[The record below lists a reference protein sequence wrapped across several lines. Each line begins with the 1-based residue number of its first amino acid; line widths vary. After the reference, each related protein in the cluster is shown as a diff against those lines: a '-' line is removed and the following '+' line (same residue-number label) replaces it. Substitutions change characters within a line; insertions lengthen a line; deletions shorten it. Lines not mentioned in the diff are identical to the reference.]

1 MSISSFIKSL
11 SSYKGRNTFNPWH
24 DYDELSDIGH
34 EAPQIRRAQLRHYLN
49 LRLAKVKYVVIAEA
63 AGYQGGHFTGIAITC
78 ERMLLGL
85 HKTIGAQSII
95 GVPGKRTSR
104 PDSPSLTST
113 AQRRGGMNEPT
124 DTYIWGAIVE
134 NGLDPQS
141 VLLWNIYPFH
151 PHKEGNLFS
160 NRTPTNSELAAGL
173 VYTQNLLAL
182 FCKNLHIA
190 AIGRKSAETL
200 NTAGIAATAMRHPAN
215 GGAGQFRRDFGE
227 WLRSLPARS

>member
-1 MSISSFIKSL
+1 
-11 SSYKGRNTFNPWH
+11 
-24 DYDELSDIGH
+24 
-34 EAPQIRRAQLRHYLN
+34 
-49 LRLAKVKYVVIAEA
+49 
-63 AGYQGGHFTGIAITC
+63 
-78 ERMLLGL
+78 
-85 HKTIGAQSII
+85 
-95 GVPGKRTSR
+95 
-104 PDSPSLTST
+104 
-113 AQRRGGMNEPT
+113 MNEPT

-173 VYTQNLLAL
+173 IYTQNLLAL

-200 NTAGIAATAMRHPAN
+200 NTAGIAAAAMRHPAN

-227 WLRSLPARS
+227 WLRSVPARP

>member
-1 MSISSFIKSL
+1 MF
-11 SSYKGRNTFNPWH
+11 
-24 DYDELSDIGH
+24 
-34 EAPQIRRAQLRHYLN
+34 
-49 LRLAKVKYVVIAEA
+49 
-63 AGYQGGHFTGIAITC
+63 
-78 ERMLLGL
+78 LGL

-104 PDSPSLTST
+104 PDSPYLTST
-113 AQRRGGMNEPT
+113 AQRRSGMNEPT

-173 VYTQNLLAL
+173 IYTQNLLAL

-200 NTAGIAATAMRHPAN
+200 NTAGIAAAAMRHPAN
-215 GGAGQFRRDFGE
+215 GGARQFRRDFGE